1 MNNLLVN
8 ILMGFSIS
16 KYWLSKYHSNLL
28 VIPRVL
34 RFLLRQYKS
43 FDPSKLSFHLRIALR
58 SVQHRLVFSA
68 GQNIL
73 VRFSSYL
80 LSSWY
85 KPTLNKKTR
94 RIKKIKRN
102 QKKILKK
109 KNNKRRRKKLKI
121 VTNNLN
127 TNKAKKDSIA
137 LKLVK
142 LQLSL
147 KPNFNFKI
155 NFSLEKYIQGFF
167 DKISETISNYKI
179 IKDDEKRKLKIEKIE
194 NERKEKILI
203 EKQKKEEE
211 ELRVK
216 LKEQA
221 LKDEARL
228 EKQRTKD
235 IKLFLRKEQA
245 LLRIEQAEKQKQ
257 FLKQLRLDKQI
268 EKFRIREVKELE
280 RLEKISLREKR
291 EDYTGLQERID
302 KLKQKYRI
310 IRDQKIRERV
320 EALGVKLQGD
330 EDRETLLVK
339 EKEYTLARQK
349 IEFALESF
357 YRSASSL
364 VFQLNK
370 RHITRNMSIFRCID
384 RRFETGEIFIKWD
397 ESQDE
402 EWLLLIYIKNNS
414 PDEGIVIEDKTNPEK
429 NLSHEFRNIDIFK
442 ASDTM
447 VDSLTQLIARA
458 RAKNNN

>member
-1 MNNLLVN
+1 MKKKPTKTKK
-8 ILMGFSIS
+8 SKKKIS
-16 KYWLSKYHSNLL
+16 KIKSLKKSKKNLQK
-28 VIPRVL
+28 R
-34 RFLLRQYKS
+34 
-43 FDPSKLSFHLRIALR
+43 
-58 SVQHRLVFSA
+58 
-68 GQNIL
+68 
-73 VRFSSYL
+73 
-80 LSSWY
+80 
-85 KPTLNKKTR
+85 KKK
-94 RIKKIKRN
+94 IKKINKVIKN
-102 QKKILKK
+102 KK
-109 KNNKRRRKKLKI
+109 RKKLKKI
-121 VTNNLN
+121 INPSKPKK
-127 TNKAKKDSIA
+127 NKDKSLI
-137 LKLVK
+137 LKLVR

-147 KPNFNFKI
+147 KPQFDFKI
-155 NFSLEKYIQGFF
+155 NFSLEKHIQGFF

-179 IKDDEKRKLKIEKIE
+179 LKIDEKRRLRLEKIE
-194 NERKEKILI
+194 NERLEKIEI
-203 EKQKKEEE
+203 EKRKKEEE
-211 ELRVK
+211 ILKVK

-221 LKDEARL
+221 LKDEAKL

-245 LLRIEQAEKQKQ
+245 LLRIEQAEKQRR

-291 EDYTGLQERID
+291 DDYAGLQERID
-302 KLKQKYRI
+302 KLKEKYRV

-330 EDRETLLVK
+330 ENRETLLAK

-370 RHITRNMSIFRCID
+370 RHVTRNMSIFRCID

-397 ESQDE
+397 ESEDE
-402 EWLLLIYIKNNS
+402 EWLLLIYIKDNS
-414 PDEGIVIEDKTNPEK
+414 PDKGIVIEDKTNPEK
-429 NLSHEFRNIDIFK
+429 NLSYEFRSIDIFK

-447 VDSLTQLIARA
+447 VDSLTQLISRK
-458 RAKNNN
+458 RDKNNN